1 MAKDIY
7 HNNVRSALEK
17 EDWSITHDPLILK
30 MGRRKVLVDLG
41 AERLLAAQRHGYKIA
56 VEIKSFLTP
65 SPIHDLEQAL
75 GQFLLYSKV
84 LEQKEPDRI
93 LYLAIPEKISDEIFS
108 DEIGKLIL
116 RTTDLKLIFFDPK
129 KEEITQWLPPIATPN
144 C

>member
-41 AERLLAAQRHGYKIA
+41 AEQLLAAQRHDYKIA
-56 VEIKSFLTP
+56 VEIKSFITP

-75 GQFLLYSKV
+75 GQFLLYSKI

-93 LYLAIPEKISDEIFS
+93 LYGSLGIRLVAKMSNKQNPCCAM
-108 DEIGKLIL
+108 IL
-116 RTTDLKLIFFDPK
+116 PDG
-129 KEEITQWLPPIATPN
+129 
-144 C
+144 